1 MCFPPSGLSDFR
13 TSSYLA
19 AQHFFMS
26 NKTRSIIK
34 IIAVVLVLLAVMM
47 HIGWLSIVVL
57 SAYKFWMVIIAFA
70 LVLITSK

>member
-1 MCFPPSGLSDFR
+1 
-13 TSSYLA
+13 
-19 AQHFFMS
+19 MS